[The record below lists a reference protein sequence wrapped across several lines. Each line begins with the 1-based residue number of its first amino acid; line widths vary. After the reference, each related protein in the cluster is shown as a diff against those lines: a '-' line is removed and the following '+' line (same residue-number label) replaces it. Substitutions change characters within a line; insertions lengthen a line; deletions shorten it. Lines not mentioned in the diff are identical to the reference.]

1 MSEDK
6 TTINGIGLAIHDEL
20 RWINPESDNLNY
32 DIFKGD
38 SVWIKSID
46 DNCITVNGAY
56 GILKFN
62 KNDIFKVFTK
72 VRKFNCHK
80 KWTPWIE
87 TKSGFSYRTDNEHYT
102 EVKKDGIKV
111 KSACHPCDVF
121 NLAKGIAVCLQKIK
135 NKKNINGINNICKS
149 INAKFKYEDGIKYIE
164 KDVFENIKSN
174 VEYNVDE
181 NYLDVTFDSDFKE
194 FSWADYVAPGIY
206 LKKKSGTDEIVG
218 IHIDNFRQIERR
230 YRC

>member
-111 KSACHPCDVF
+111 KSACHPMDKFSV
-121 NLAKGIAVCLQKIK
+121 AKGIAVCLQKIK
-135 NKKNINGINNICKS
+135 DKQEITLQKH
-149 INAKFKYEDGIKYIE
+149 
-164 KDVFENIKSN
+164 DVFNDIKSN
-174 VEYNVDE
+174 VVYNVDE

-218 IHIDNFRQIERR
+218 IHIDNFSWKCKR
-230 YRC
+230 Y